1 MTVNWSVVAV
11 VMSAVAL
18 IVSSLIL
25 QGQTNGR
32 IDAVRTEVLTRIDA
46 VDQRFDAVDQRFD
59 TVDQR
64 FDTMNARIDAVDERF
79 DTMNARI
86 DATRTEVLAEV
97 RALRDRLAPPED
109 GYLSAIHSDL
119 AAIKQLLEQNITGA
133 NVQ

>member
-64 FDTMNARIDAVDERF
+64 FDTMNARIDA
-79 DTMNARI
+79 
-86 DATRTEVLAEV
+86 TRTEVLAEV
-97 RALRDRLAPPED
+97 RALRDRLAPLED

>member
-25 QGQTNGR
+25 QGQTNSR
-32 IDAVRTEVLTRIDA
+32 IDAVRTEVLNRVDA
-46 VDQRFDAVDQRFD
+46 VD
-59 TVDQR
+59 TGL
-64 FDTMNARIDAVDERF
+64 NG
-79 DTMNARI
+79 RI

-97 RALRDRLAPPED
+97 RALRDKLEPLDD
-109 GYLSAIHSDL
+109 GDLSAIHSDL